1 MHSWA
6 FPASLFPSLHLTLI
20 IFPHRDKICR
30 ADWVAYYRRRP
41 LRKSRRMYSFCKFC
55 LIFRAPK
62 NCVSFW
68 ERVNSTGI
76 LDERIDRSSGSCS
89 SCTHCSNRRARST
102 RGSGCPCRANST
114 SSCRSCL
121 RRRANCRGGSP
132 QRGGK

>member
-1 MHSWA
+1 MYSWA

-68 ERVNSTGI
+68 ERVNSTGK
-76 LDERIDRSSGSCS
+76 LDGRNVHSSDCSRSNPRCL
-89 SCTHCSNRRARST
+89 NRST
-102 RGSGCPCRANST
+102 SSTRSTGSPCRANST
-114 SSCRSCL
+114 SRSRCYL
-121 RRRANCRGGSP
+121 RSGANCRSGSLL
-132 QRGGK
+132 RGGK